1 MSKKVT
7 QEQLVRRIRS
17 FNSRKDITTAGLHE
31 TVKVNNIHYYEEKD
45 HYIVN
50 LHAHIPEAKAL
61 GMQILND
68 KKIDVQERANTF
80 TNYNLTLT
88 VWDEDKLPAEGSFID
103 IIVAMSD
110 EDTETFGKKVLQVK
124 SWSKMKAQA
133 SVKTDGID
141 LDAFSNLLVDETV
154 EAEVPTVG

>member
-1 MSKKVT
+1 MSKLT

-31 TVKVNNIHYYEEKD
+31 TVKVNNIHYYEDGEY
-45 HYIVN
+45 YIVN
-50 LHAHIPEAKAL
+50 LHAHIPEAKAM
-61 GMQILND
+61 GMEIIND
-68 KKIDVQERANTF
+68 KTMSLEERANTF
-80 TNYNLTLT
+80 TNFNLTVN

-103 IIVAMSD
+103 IIVAESD
-110 EDTETFGKKVLQVK
+110 EKVKTFDKKVLQVK
-124 SWSKMKAQA
+124 SWSRMKAQA